1 MLAALAAAVVAI
13 LTLCPAPA
21 VAQAHAEQSI
31 TPPLVNGQPVKVAI
45 GLVITNLAQIDVANE
60 QFLVDGYLFMR
71 WRDPRL
77 AHPPTPGNLPQ
88 AVDPA
93 LIWRPELEFVNAV
106 KPRERQQRRITAD
119 AAGEVRYVERFDAE
133 LSSKFFLRNFPF
145 DTQTLQIDIHPFPGG
160 DMQTVDFV
168 LDRELTWKSSEF
180 KSYSSLAEWNVAAMT
195 AVADR
200 VKVVNGLEIS
210 ELRFEVKVVR
220 RYGFYLWKVFL
231 PLLLMVLLSWTVFW
245 METFD
250 LQNQIQVAVI
260 TLLTVIAFALAIS
273 SNLPRVPYLT
283 FSDAFF
289 LTCYVFVF
297 IAILELMTVHVTHRI
312 HGKDVGLRIRRISRW
327 LVPCA
332 FCVTLAIIFY
342 RFLI

>member
-1 MLAALAAAVVAI
+1 MLAALVAAVLAI
-13 LTLCPAPA
+13 LTLRPAPLA
-21 VAQAHAEQSI
+21 AQMDGAE
-31 TPPLVNGQPVKVAI
+31 TTAPPLVNGQPVKVAI
-45 GLVITNLAQIDVANE
+45 GLVITNIAQIDVADE
-60 QFLVDGYLFMR
+60 QFLVDGYLFVH

-77 AHPPTPGNLPQ
+77 AHQSAPGGAPL

-93 LIWRPELEFVNAV
+93 RIWLPSLELVNAV
-106 KPRERQQRRITAD
+106 KPRDRYDRRVTVND
-119 AAGEVRYVERFDAE
+119 AGEVHYVERFDAE
-133 LSSKFFLRNFPF
+133 LSSKFFLRSFPF

-168 LDRELTWKSSEF
+168 LDHELTWTSDELVN
-180 KSYSSLAEWNVAAMT
+180 YSSLAEWDVAAMT
-195 AVADR
+195 SVPGR
-200 VKVVNGLEIS
+200 VKLVNGLEIS
-210 ELRFEVKVVR
+210 ELRFEIKVVR
-220 RYGFYLWKVFL
+220 RYQFYLWKVFL

-260 TLLTVIAFALAIS
+260 TLLTVIAFGLAIS

-283 FSDAFF
+283 FCDAFF
-289 LTCYVFVF
+289 LTCYIFVF

-312 HGKDVGLRIRRISRW
+312 RGKDLGLRIRRVSRW
-327 LVPCA
+327 LVPFA
-332 FCVTLAIIFY
+332 FCATVAVIGY